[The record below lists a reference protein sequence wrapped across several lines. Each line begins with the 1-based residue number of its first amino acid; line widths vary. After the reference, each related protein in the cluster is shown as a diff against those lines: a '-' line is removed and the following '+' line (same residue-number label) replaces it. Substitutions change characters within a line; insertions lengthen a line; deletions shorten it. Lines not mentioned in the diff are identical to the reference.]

1 MVQESVSREMG
12 KVYGLID
19 KLNEAMARMSIG
31 NPNVESKET
40 PRPQYENVI
49 PQAPPTN
56 GEHNFNTYRRN

>member
-1 MVQESVSREMG
+1 MG